1 MKNIHD
7 DIERVLFTSEELVK
21 RAEEIGRQI
30 TQDYKGEEVTV
41 IGILKGSFM
50 FLSDVLKNVDLYTK
64 LDFVTVQSYGNGTT
78 SGELRLTKDI
88 SADIKGKHIILVED
102 ILDSGKTLKF
112 VKDLF
117 LEREPA
123 SIKVCTLLNKKVRKS
138 EVIKADYIGFDV
150 DNVFVVGYGLDYAQL
165 YRNLPYIGE
174 LKVEARLKQRRGCKN
189 ITVEAVGCYADTT
202 DRKGN

>member
-1 MKNIHD
+1 MIEN
-7 DIERVLFTSEELVK
+7 DIKEVYFSKEELHGIVK
-21 RAEEIGRQI
+21 RLGEQI
-30 TQDYKGEEVTV
+30 SKDYEGKNLTLVS
-41 IGILKGSFM
+41 ILKGSVIFM
-50 FLSDVLKNVDLYTK
+50 ADLMREITVPCEI
-64 LDFVTVQSYGNGTT
+64 DFMCVSSYGNGTKS
-78 SGELRLTKDI
+78 SGTVKIIKDL
-88 SADIKGKHIILVED
+88 DINLEGKDLLLVED

-150 DNVFVVGYGLDYAQL
+150 DNVFVVGYGLDFAQL

-174 LKVEARLKQRRGCKN
+174 LKVEAR
-189 ITVEAVGCYADTT
+189 
-202 DRKGN
+202 